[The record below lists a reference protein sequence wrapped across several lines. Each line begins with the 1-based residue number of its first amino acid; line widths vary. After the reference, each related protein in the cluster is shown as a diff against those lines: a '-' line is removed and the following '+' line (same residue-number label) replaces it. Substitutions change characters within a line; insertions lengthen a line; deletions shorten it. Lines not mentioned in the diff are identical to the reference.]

1 MTFKGYILSTS
12 LQLPLKYKYSH
23 LSNHSNFAIDDR
35 LIHISSVHPLSS
47 SPSMVKLVRII
58 TCSLSSISYVSSFA
72 IPHHHNRRRITSLYA
87 DKDKELHLLT
97 FDLDDTIFPIT
108 PVVSD
113 ANVAQLNTLQSKF
126 GYTKACNQQI
136 IAASK
141 QIRTELR
148 ETNTSIT
155 YTELRK
161 LSIKREI
168 ERVSGVSLSIIDTSI
183 IDYTFN
189 AWLAERH
196 ASADRN
202 LYPQT
207 IHALQTIRQQ
217 YPNCIIGAITNG
229 RGNPLDM
236 PSIATFFDFCVSGE
250 DDGVFPQRKPE
261 KGIYE
266 AALRTYNDLQQGRI
280 QEEDSTTT
288 TFNWI
293 HVGDDLAND
302 VGASAAC
309 GAKAVWFKM
318 DDEDDG
324 EIPMWSTATKE
335 EREKREALDQLAK
348 EHVSAS
354 MCSLKELPDAI
365 VQVLKK

>member
-1 MTFKGYILSTS
+1 
-12 LQLPLKYKYSH
+12 
-23 LSNHSNFAIDDR
+23 
-35 LIHISSVHPLSS
+35 
-47 SPSMVKLVRII
+47 MVKLVRII
-58 TCSLSSISYVSSFA
+58 TCSLSGITYVSSFA
-72 IPHHHNRRRITSLYA
+72 IPHHHNNKRITSSLNA
-87 DKDKELHLLT
+87 ADKELHLLT

-108 PVVSD
+108 PVVND
-113 ANVAQLNTLQSKF
+113 ANIAQLNTLQSKF
-126 GYTKACNQQI
+126 GYTNACNQQI

-155 YTELRK
+155 YTDLRK

-168 ERVSGVSLSIIDTSI
+168 ERISDISLSSIDTSI

-189 AWLAERH
+189 AWLTERH

-202 LYPQT
+202 IYPHT
-207 IHALQTIRQQ
+207 IHALQSIRNQH
-217 YPNCIIGAITNG
+217 PNIIIGAITNG

-236 PSIATFFDFCVSGE
+236 PSIAIYFDFCTSGE

-266 AALRTYNDLQQGRI
+266 AALRTYYDLQQCTV
-280 QEEDSTTT
+280 QEDST

-318 DDEDDG
+318 EEEDDE
-324 EIPMWSTATKE
+324 IPIWSTATQE
-335 EREKREALDQLAK
+335 EQEKRKALDQMAK

-354 MCSLKELPDAI
+354 ICSLKELPDAI
-365 VQVLKK
+365 VQVLKV

>member
-1 MTFKGYILSTS
+1 
-12 LQLPLKYKYSH
+12 
-23 LSNHSNFAIDDR
+23 
-35 LIHISSVHPLSS
+35 
-47 SPSMVKLVRII
+47 MVKLVRII
-58 TCSLSSISYVSSFA
+58 ACSLSSISYVSSFT
-72 IPHHHNRRRITSLYA
+72 IPHHNKRRITSLNAA
-87 DKDKELHLLT
+87 DKDKDKLHLLT

-155 YTELRK
+155 YTDLRK

-168 ERVSGVSLSIIDTSI
+168 ERISDISSSSVDTSI

-189 AWLAERH
+189 AWLTERH

-202 LYPQT
+202 IYPHT
-207 IHALQTIRQQ
+207 IHALQNIREQH
-217 YPNCIIGAITNG
+217 PNCIIGAITNG

-236 PSIATFFDFCVSGE
+236 PSIETYFDFCVSGE
-250 DDGVFPQRKPE
+250 DDGVFPQRKPDR
-261 KGIYE
+261 GIYE
-266 AALRTYNDLQQGRI
+266 AALRTYNDLQETI
-280 QEEDSTTT
+280 QEDSDST

-309 GAKAVWFKM
+309 GAKAVWFTM
-318 DDEDDG
+318 EDEDDD

-354 MCSLKELPDAI
+354 ICSLKELPDAI
-365 VQVLKK
+365 VQVLKI

>member
-1 MTFKGYILSTS
+1 
-12 LQLPLKYKYSH
+12 
-23 LSNHSNFAIDDR
+23 
-35 LIHISSVHPLSS
+35 
-47 SPSMVKLVRII
+47 MVKLVRII
-58 TCSLSSISYVSSFA
+58 TCSLSSIIYVSSFA
-72 IPHHHNRRRITSLYA
+72 IPHHKRRITSSLNAA
-87 DKDKELHLLT
+87 DKEQQLHLLT

-108 PVVSD
+108 PVVND
-113 ANVAQLNTLQSKF
+113 ANIAQLNTLQSKF
-126 GYTKACNQQI
+126 GYTNACNQEI

-155 YTELRK
+155 YTDLRK

-168 ERVSGVSLSIIDTSI
+168 ERVSGIQSSIIDTSI

-189 AWLAERH
+189 AWLTERH

-202 LYPQT
+202 IYPHT
-207 IHALQTIRQQ
+207 ISALQNIKEQ
-217 YPNCIIGAITNG
+217 YPNCIVGAITNG

-266 AALRTYNDLQQGRI
+266 AALRTYNDLQQV
-280 QEEDSTTT
+280 QEDS

-318 DDEDDG
+318 EDEDDD
-324 EIPMWSTATKE
+324 EIPLWSTATKE
-335 EREKREALDQLAK
+335 EREKREALDQMAK
-348 EHVSAS
+348 KHVSAS
-354 MCSLKELPDAI
+354 ICSLKELPDAI
-365 VQVLKK
+365 VQVQKI

>member
-1 MTFKGYILSTS
+1 
-12 LQLPLKYKYSH
+12 
-23 LSNHSNFAIDDR
+23 
-35 LIHISSVHPLSS
+35 
-47 SPSMVKLVRII
+47 MVKLVRIVA
-58 TCSLSSISYVSSFA
+58 CSLSSITYVSSFT
-72 IPHHHNRRRITSLYA
+72 IPHHNRRIITSLNAA
-87 DKDKELHLLT
+87 DKDNELHLLT
-97 FDLDDTIFPIT
+97 FDLDDTIFPIS
-108 PVVSD
+108 PVVND
-113 ANVAQLNTLQSKF
+113 ANVAQLNTLQKQF
-126 GYTKACNQQI
+126 GYVNACNQQI

-148 ETNTSIT
+148 EANTSIT
-155 YTELRK
+155 YTDLRK

-168 ERVSGVSLSIIDTSI
+168 ERISDIQSSSIDTSI

-189 AWLAERH
+189 AWLTERH

-202 LYPQT
+202 LYPYTTQG
-207 IHALQTIRQQ
+207 LQTIKEQ

-236 PSIATFFDFCVSGE
+236 PSIAKFFDFSTSGE
-250 DDGVFPQRKPE
+250 DDDVFPQRKPE

-266 AALRTYNDLQQGRI
+266 AALRTYNNLQGTI
-280 QEEDSTTT
+280 QEEDSTT

-309 GAKAVWFKM
+309 GAKAVWFRM
-318 DDEDDG
+318 DEEEDN

-354 MCSLKELPDAI
+354 ICSLKELPDAI
-365 VQVLKK
+365 VQVLKI

>member
-1 MTFKGYILSTS
+1 
-12 LQLPLKYKYSH
+12 
-23 LSNHSNFAIDDR
+23 
-35 LIHISSVHPLSS
+35 
-47 SPSMVKLVRII
+47 MVKLVRII

-72 IPHHHNRRRITSLYA
+72 IPHHHNNRRRITTSLNAA
-87 DKDKELHLLT
+87 DKEELHLLT

-108 PVVSD
+108 PVVND
-113 ANVAQLNTLQSKF
+113 ANIAQLNTLQSKF
-126 GYTKACNQQI
+126 GYTTACNQQI

-141 QIRTELR
+141 QIRTELKQSD
-148 ETNTSIT
+148 TSIT
-155 YTELRK
+155 YTDLRK

-168 ERVSGVSLSIIDTSI
+168 ERISDIQSSSIDTSI
-183 IDYTFN
+183 IDYTFD
-189 AWLAERH
+189 AWLTERH

-202 LYPQT
+202 IYPYT
-207 IHALQTIRQQ
+207 ISALQNIRQQ

-236 PSIATFFDFCVSGE
+236 PSIANMFDFCISGE
-250 DDGVFPQRKPE
+250 DDGVFPQRKPD

-266 AALRTYNDLQQGRI
+266 AALRTYNDLQQV
-280 QEEDSTTT
+280 QEDSSI

-318 DDEDDG
+318 EDEDDD

-354 MCSLKELPDAI
+354 ICSLKELPEAI
-365 VQVLKK
+365 VQVLKI

>member
-1 MTFKGYILSTS
+1 
-12 LQLPLKYKYSH
+12 
-23 LSNHSNFAIDDR
+23 
-35 LIHISSVHPLSS
+35 
-47 SPSMVKLVRII
+47 MVKIVRII
-58 TCSLSSISYVSSFA
+58 AFSLSSISYVSSFA
-72 IPHHHNRRRITSLYA
+72 TTHHHNRRRITSLNA
-87 DKDKELHLLT
+87 DKDKEEEVLHLLT

-108 PVVSD
+108 PVVND
-113 ANVAQLNTLQSKF
+113 ANIAQLNTLQKQF
-126 GYTKACNQQI
+126 GYTNACNQQI

-155 YTELRK
+155 YTDLRK

-168 ERVSGVSLSIIDTSI
+168 ERVSDISSSSIDTSI

-189 AWLAERH
+189 AWLTERH
-196 ASADRN
+196 ASADRH
-202 LYPQT
+202 LYPHT
-207 IHALQTIRQQ
+207 ISALQIIKQQ

-236 PSIATFFDFCVSGE
+236 PSLAAYFDFCISGE
-250 DDGVFPQRKPE
+250 DDGVFPQRKPD

-266 AALRTYNDLQQGRI
+266 AVLRTYNNLQQV
-280 QEEDSTTT
+280 QENSTA

-302 VGASAAC
+302 VGASASC
-309 GAKAVWFKM
+309 GAKAVWFRM
-318 DDEDDG
+318 DEEEDN

-335 EREKREALDQLAK
+335 EREKREALDQMAK
-348 EHVSAS
+348 KHVSAS
-354 MCSLKELPDAI
+354 ICSLKDLPDAI
-365 VQVLKK
+365 VQVLKI

>member
-1 MTFKGYILSTS
+1 
-12 LQLPLKYKYSH
+12 
-23 LSNHSNFAIDDR
+23 
-35 LIHISSVHPLSS
+35 
-47 SPSMVKLVRII
+47 MVKLVRIVA
-58 TCSLSSISYVSSFA
+58 CSLSSITYVSSFA
-72 IPHHHNRRRITSLYA
+72 IPHHHHNRRRITTSLNSA
-87 DKDKELHLLT
+87 DKDKEELHLLT

-108 PVVSD
+108 PVVND
-113 ANVAQLNTLQSKF
+113 ANIAQLNTLQKQF
-126 GYTKACNQQI
+126 GYTNACNQQI

-155 YTELRK
+155 YTDLRK
-161 LSIKREI
+161 LSIKHEI
-168 ERVSGVSLSIIDTSI
+168 ERVSDVSSSSIDTSI

-189 AWLAERH
+189 AWLTERH

-202 LYPQT
+202 MYPHT
-207 IHALQTIRQQ
+207 IQGLQTVKQQ

-236 PSIATFFDFCVSGE
+236 PSISDYFAFCTSGE
-250 DDGVFPQRKPE
+250 DDGVFPQRKPD

-266 AALRTYNDLQQGRI
+266 AALRTYNNLQQM
-280 QEEDSTTT
+280 QEDSST

-318 DDEDDG
+318 EEEDG
-324 EIPMWSTATKE
+324 EVPIWSTATKE
-335 EREKREALDQLAK
+335 EQEKRKALDQMAK
-348 EHVSAS
+348 KYVSAS
-354 MCSLKELPDAI
+354 ICSLKELPEAI
-365 VQVLKK
+365 VQVLKII